1 MQFNPLSDHV
11 LIKPTVED
19 KVTKTGIVLPDTS
32 EDDKGLKQGE
42 VLAVGPGKFLENGTR
57 SPMSVKVGD
66 KVVLKKYGPDEVK
79 IDGADY
85 LVAEESDIIAT
96 IQ

>member
-1 MQFNPLSDHV
+1 MNLKPLADHV
-11 LIKPTVED
+11 LLKPTVED
-19 KVTKTGIVLPDTS
+19 KMTKTGIVLPDTS

-42 VLAVGPGKFLENGTR
+42 VLAIGPGKVLENGNR

-66 KVVLKKYGPDEVK
+66 KVLLKKYGPDEVK
-79 IDGADY
+79 IEGTEY
-85 LVAEESDIIAT
+85 LVAEESDIIAI